1 MYLDSVVKRF
11 NQVEVV
17 KQLTLGIKQGELIS
31 FLGPS
36 GCGKTTTLNMIAGFL
51 EVDGGAIEVG
61 GIPVHH
67 LPPYK
72 RNMGMVFQNYALFPH
87 MTVFE
92 NVAFGLKLRK
102 IPRHEIAKKVKDAL
116 AMTRLEHLEHR
127 YPREL
132 SGGQQQRV
140 AISRA
145 LVIEPTVLLLDEPLS
160 NLDAK
165 LRQEMRDEIT
175 EIQRKVGITTIF
187 VTHDQEEALAIS
199 DRIAVMHQGKIEQL
213 DTPQNIYNHPKTAFV
228 AGFIGEV
235 NEFAGKVVASTPEM
249 AEIDIHGNVVK
260 LPTPVQQEK
269 NQNVSLFI
277 RPEKMQISKTV
288 PQGQPFMTARLQR
301 KIFLGSKTRFIIGL
315 PDRHL
320 IAEMPNSSLAHEQFS
335 DQDEVYVYWNS
346 QDLLVSGKGG

>member
-1 MYLDSVVKRF
+1 MSYLRLQNVIKRF
-11 NQVEVV
+11 GQVEVV
-17 KQLTLGIKQGELIS
+17 KNLSLEIKQGELMS

-51 EVDGGAIEVG
+51 EVDEGAIMVDG
-61 GIPVHH
+61 NPVHH

-87 MTVFE
+87 MTVFD

-102 IPRHEIAKKVKDAL
+102 VPRSDIETRVHAAL
-116 AMTRLEHLEHR
+116 DMSRLETFKDR

-145 LVIEPTVLLLDEPLS
+145 LAIHPTVLLLDEPLS

-165 LRQEMRDEIT
+165 LRREMRDEIVD
-175 EIQRKVGITTIF
+175 IRNRVGITMVF

-199 DRIAVMHQGKIEQL
+199 DRIAVMNKGKIEQV
-213 DTPQNIYNHPKTAFV
+213 DVAQTIYNYPQTEFV

-235 NEFAGKVVASTPEM
+235 NRLPEEVLHK
-249 AEIDIHGNVVK
+249 ANCLHSG
-260 LPTPVQQEK
+260 EK
-269 NQNVSLFI
+269 NMSCYI
-277 RPEKMQISKTV
+277 RPEKIKVFQENPDGMPSV
-288 PQGQPFMTARLQR
+288 GARVER
-301 KIFLGSKTRFIIGL
+301 RIFLGAKTRLIL
-315 PDRHL
+315 QVQDTQM
-320 IAEMPNSSLAHEQFS
+320 IAEVPTADICEEDTCEGACLYIGWQAE
-335 DQDEVYVYWNS
+335 
-346 QDLLVSGKGG
+346 DLLIYESVV